1 MNGKAQFII
10 VAALLIGIM
19 VTSLAVSIYLTA
31 TQYQEFRYQ
40 ASKEI
45 IINIDKDFKRALTRI
60 LALATHNYNK
70 SISSSLEKILKG
82 SATGKCE
89 EIADFN
95 EKLSYWC
102 QTLLQSYLDAGLQLS
117 YGGNLLKYCWLYNES
132 FSAIYSELE
141 VNLTSYGLYGFVSEG
156 RIQLNVT
163 IDSVSA
169 EKKGKNIN
177 ITLTF
182 HVEREYGEPV
192 SSLSKDNYN
201 FTDQDT
207 LAGWA
212 ISYNETTNWKQPEK
226 VNITYSAGGKYTII
240 FEMEEEG
247 SNPGEPP
254 RGKPPGEPPGGRE
267 QKIYLVL
274 WIRDERGILVVALA
288 NVTV

>member
-70 SISSSLEKILKG
+70 SISSSLEEILKG

-89 EIADFN
+89 ETADFN

-117 YGGNLLKYCWLYNES
+117 YRRNLLKYCWLYNES
-132 FSAIYSELE
+132 SSTIYSELE

-169 EKKGKNIN
+169 ERKGGNIN

-182 HVEREYGEPV
+182 HVEREYGEPI

-212 ISYNETTNWKQPEK
+212 ISYNKTTNWIRPEPEE
-226 VNITYSAGGKYTII
+226 VNITYSAGGKYAIT
-240 FEMEEEG
+240 FEV
-247 SNPGEPP
+247 PIGEDK
-254 RGKPPGEPPGGRE
+254 GKSGQ
-267 QKIYLVL
+267 QKLNFYLVL
-274 WIRDERGILVVALA
+274 WVRDERGILVVALA
-288 NVTV
+288 NARKE